1 MPQNNSGLNLNPQ
14 ITRERI
20 KSLVLNK
27 KNLAENKILNL
38 KKKICW
44 FERIR
49 EFLYLSFFVFSL
61 MKKSWNHIKLT
72 FTMKLEMS

>member
-38 KKKICW
+38 KKKIC
-44 FERIR
+44 
-49 EFLYLSFFVFSL
+49 
-61 MKKSWNHIKLT
+61 
-72 FTMKLEMS
+72 